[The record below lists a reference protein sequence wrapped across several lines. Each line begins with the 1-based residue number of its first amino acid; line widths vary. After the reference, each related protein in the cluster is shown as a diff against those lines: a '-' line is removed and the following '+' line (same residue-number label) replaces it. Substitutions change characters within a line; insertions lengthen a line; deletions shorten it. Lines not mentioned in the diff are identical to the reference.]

1 MRPYLLSFGV
11 AHPTASETMLLKI
24 HPFFPANKKFVGWD
38 SAVHVAARYLRDAA
52 RIYAAAALQLLA

>member
-1 MRPYLLSFGV
+1 
-11 AHPTASETMLLKI
+11 MLLKI